1 MKKYYEKNKIRLNNR
16 QNERI
21 LCCCSNYTSRRN
33 YARHL
38 KTNKH
43 FRCVKQDIIL
53 YQ

>member
-1 MKKYYEKNKIRLNNR
+1 MNYNCEECCYRTNNK
-16 QNERI
+16 
-21 LCCCSNYTSRRN
+21 SNYN
-33 YARHL
+33 AHL